1 MASSLSSTGGKLGL
15 ASKAQTLGSCHDAE
29 NSDGCCLAG
38 VDDRLEA
45 LAHSVSQDV
54 IPGLERELNKVRGW
68 LAMLDARQPVGC
80 ISARAN
86 PSGLSKTPSLS
97 ECSGES
103 EAVPISQSE
112 LNLKVHHK
120 LETLNTAVRVFKTAL
135 GTNYKAPMKRTTY

>member
-54 IPGLERELNKVRGW
+54 IPGLERELNKVINGAKR
-68 LAMLDARQPVGC
+68 
-80 ISARAN
+80 N
-86 PSGLSKTPSLS
+86 
-97 ECSGES
+97 
-103 EAVPISQSE
+103 
-112 LNLKVHHK
+112 
-120 LETLNTAVRVFKTAL
+120 RVFGE
-135 GTNYKAPMKRTTY
+135 GTGNLSSFYLLM